1 MMNARQMKLLQ
12 DDSPTRNP
20 FDRTSP
26 KGDAAEPVVRRHA
39 STGSI
44 MRRHATI
51 DASSFAR
58 MKQRGGRSPSK
69 TVRIEPARLART
81 QSSGA
86 SSLAAGKLVVSKSEK
101 FEQIEKFEADFLL
114 WSPRKAKRDPAIDE
128 SRAVPLARKHRLE
141 MNEVRMILKAFRT
154 ARQEGG
160 GVVDRAAFG
169 RMLCQIF
176 RLDSMKE
183 SIVSAAFLASGGEKG
198 VTVDAL
204 LSWYVQNMFESVTAL
219 NANPERTKSEKLIY
233 NLSRHFSVSAVVVDK
248 IKQQFDRFDTDASG
262 EIEFDEFTEMIA
274 TMMNVKNSS
283 DLSENRLKKFWQESS
298 GGSGTIDFAAYTE
311 WYLKY
316 FHNPRDD
323 EDFSI
328 GPQRLLGAFYSSYN
342 PTLQRS
348 RTLGGCPSQE
358 DC

>member
-1 MMNARQMKLLQ
+1 MNQ
-12 DDSPTRNP
+12 T
-20 FDRTSP
+20 
-26 KGDAAEPVVRRHA
+26 
-39 STGSI
+39 
-44 MRRHATI
+44 
-51 DASSFAR
+51 
-58 MKQRGGRSPSK
+58 GGRSPSK
-69 TVRIEPARLART
+69 TVRIEPARFART

-101 FEQIEKFEADFLL
+101 FEQIEKNEADFLL
-114 WSPRKAKRDPAIDE
+114 CSPRKAAPKAKVDPAIDE
-128 SRAVPLARKHRLE
+128 SRAVLLARKHRLE

-160 GVVDRAAFG
+160 GVVDKAAFG

-198 VTVDAL
+198 VSVDAI

-219 NANPERTKSEKLIY
+219 NANPDTTKSEKLIY

-274 TMMNVKNSS
+274 TMMNVKNNS
-283 DLSENRLKKFWQESS
+283 DLSESRLKKFWQESS

-358 DC
+358 DY